1 MAMNVASAPAEKI
14 SSLIMRTA
22 SPLFANVMDDVPL
35 VQRYYLIIT
44 EFLSLSVMPL
54 MLGLVMVAPQAVV
67 VVLGPRWVGATA
79 PLQWLGLFMIVR
91 VLGIL
96 AEQVLVS
103 QRLTRFTMRISIV
116 NFAVMITAF
125 IVAARWKGSAG
136 VAAAWIV
143 LSPVTILPL
152 LIILL
157 RKVRLPV
164 RQYAAALL
172 PAVAGSAVMGLA
184 IWILNRQLSS
194 RHLPPRV
201 SLPLLV
207 AAGGVVYA
215 GFILFSFRSRIARY
229 TNFLAN
235 LGKGKEIPVP
245 AAS

>member
-1 MAMNVASAPAEKI
+1 
-14 SSLIMRTA
+14 
-22 SPLFANVMDDVPL
+22 MDDVPL
-35 VQRYYLIIT
+35 VRRYYLIIA

-54 MLGLVMVAPQAVV
+54 MLGLVMVAPQAVL
-67 VVLGPRWVGATA
+67 VVLGPRWVAATA

-91 VLGIL
+91 VLGVL

-116 NFAVMITAF
+116 NFVVMITAF
-125 IVAARWKGSAG
+125 IVAAHWKGSTG

-157 RKVRLPV
+157 HKITLPV

-194 RHLPPRV
+194 LHLAVQV
-201 SLPLLV
+201 SLPVLV
-207 AAGGVVYA
+207 AAGGLVYA
-215 GFILFSFRSRIARY
+215 GFILSLFRGRIVRY
-229 TNFLAN
+229 TNFLSN
-235 LGKGKEIPVP
+235 LRRGKENPVP
-245 AAS
+245 AAP

>member
-1 MAMNVASAPAEKI
+1 
-14 SSLIMRTA
+14 MRTA
-22 SPLFANVMDDVPL
+22 SPLFANVMDDMPL

-44 EFLSLSVMPL
+44 ELFSLSVMPL
-54 MLGLVMVAPQAVV
+54 MLGLVMVAPQAVQ
-67 VVLGPRWVGATA
+67 VVLGPKWVGATA
-79 PLQWLGLFMIVR
+79 PLQWLGLYMIVR

-143 LSPVTILPL
+143 LSPITILPL

-157 RKVRLPV
+157 RKIRLPV
-164 RQYAAALL
+164 REYAAALL
-172 PAVAGSAVMGLA
+172 PAAAGSAVMGLA

-194 RHLPPRV
+194 LHLAVQV
-201 SLPLLV
+201 SLPVLV
-207 AAGGVVYA
+207 VAGALVYA
-215 GFILFSFRSRIARY
+215 GFILSLFRGRIVRY
-229 TNFLAN
+229 TNFLSN
-235 LGKGKEIPVP
+235 LRRGKEAPVP
-245 AAS
+245 AVP